1 MRNFDGGF
9 SLYGG
14 NSFFLVCFVCII
26 QVNMSAYDNVVVGKL
41 KLKGKALDVK
51 AGGMKK
57 KKKHKKLLQD
67 QNSVIKQD
75 DLSTAGGGSGI
86 LEEDEINDSDGS
98 NNNNKSSE
106 EGKSGNS
113 YDQNMTAAEKRYIE
127 QRERI
132 DNQRLAKTANK
143 SHRDRIQ
150 DFNQYLAN
158 MSEHYDIPKVGPG

>member
-1 MRNFDGGF
+1 
-9 SLYGG
+9 
-14 NSFFLVCFVCII
+14 
-26 QVNMSAYDNVVVGKL
+26 MSAYDNVVVGKL

-98 NNNNKSSE
+98 NNNNNNKSSE
-106 EGKSGNS
+106 EGKSGSS